1 MLLQGKSRE
10 EDRLYSKMGVDMM
23 DTGIKIKLMEG
34 DDLLCMMGATTKDS
48 FRMACT
54 MAMGYLLTL
63 RVLNIKVFGS
73 RVYNPAKEMRSGRTE
88 LILKGSL

>member
-1 MLLQGKSRE
+1 MLLQEKSRE
-10 EDRLYSKMGVDMM
+10 GALLYSKMGVDMM

-34 DDLLCMMGATTKDS
+34 DDLLCMMGVTTKDS

-54 MAMGYLLTL
+54 MAMGYLPTL
-63 RVLNIKVFGS
+63 RVQNIRVFGS
-73 RVYNPAKEMRSGRTE
+73 RGYNPAKEMRSGRTE